1 MLAMFAGEARS
12 LTGRV
17 FQASHI
23 SLFIFF
29 RSCSVQGSYLIDNA
43 AKGKHFAAVL
53 VLVVMSSPHLFAF
66 KHSQTASHF
75 LAAATRG
82 QDFEALHSLMLVFLS
97 FFLSFSYLPTYL
109 PSLVVACVL
118 TTIEP
123 K

>member
-1 MLAMFAGEARS
+1 MFAGEARS

-97 FFLSFSYLPTYL
+97 FFPFPTYLPTYL